1 LVGSKEE
8 DFFFIREILG
18 RNQRPARAWGRIR
31 LDPVQI
37 EQILMNLA
45 ANSRD
50 AMPEG
55 GQFTMETSNV
65 HLNEQ

>member
-1 LVGSKEE
+1 
-8 DFFFIREILG
+8 
-18 RNQRPARAWGRIR
+18 

-55 GQFTMETSNV
+55 GQFTIETSNV